1 MTYKTGTMYIEVL
14 RPISITN
21 ENIFKASLVNIVI
34 STKPSDKRKKE
45 SLLED
50 FSKFINFKPN
60 YNFKNLWKWSVDH
73 PEEFWSKLWDYTK
86 IIGDK
91 GQEIIKYNKIFNKTK
106 FFPDSKLNYAE
117 NILKKRSPEIA
128 ISFLSE
134 KGFEEEISW
143 EQLYINV
150 CKFSGYLKSIGLKKG
165 DRVAAY
171 VPNKI
176 ESIISFLACAKNGII
191 WSSCSPDFGT
201 QGVVDRF
208 KQIAPRIL
216 ITSDHYFYNGKKIN
230 ILEKVE
236 GILKQIPSIK
246 KTLVFAY
253 NKKEEMNFKN
263 YFNFEKVLD
272 QTEADESFERFDFN
286 HPIYVLFSSGT
297 TGKPKCITHGAGN
310 VLIEHN
316 KEFMLHCD
324 IRDNEKLFYY
334 TTTGWM
340 MWNWLVG
347 GLATGSSIFL
357 FDGAPVYP
365 KIDILLE
372 YCQNKKINLFGV
384 SAKYIDHLKNEK
396 YNSKNLDLSSI
407 KIITST
413 GSPLAE
419 ESFKYVYDNIKKDVH
434 LASIAGGTDLVGCLV
449 LGNLFSDVYMGEIQ
463 GQSLGIDVDVF
474 TDEGKSVKDGEKGEL
489 VVKKPFPSMPVKFW
503 SDDDGQKYH
512 KAYFNRFKNI
522 WHHGDFI
529 ERTINNGFI
538 MRGRSDAT
546 LNPGGV
552 RIGTAEIYQ
561 QVEDIDFITEG
572 LVVGQ
577 DYKDDVRIILFIT
590 TKNNEDLDDEKIK
603 SIKTKI
609 RKNCSPKHVPS
620 IIIKVP
626 DIPRTKSGK
635 IVELAVKKV
644 IQGETINNKEAIA
657 NPEALKHFEN
667 IAQLK

>member
-1 MTYKTGTMYIEVL
+1 MK
-14 RPISITN
+14 
-21 ENIFKASLVNIVI
+21 
-34 STKPSDKRKKE
+34 
-45 SLLED
+45 D
-50 FSKFINFKPN
+50 FSKFVNFKSN
-60 YNFKNLWKWSVDH
+60 YNFKTFWKWTVDH
-73 PEEFWSKLWDYTK
+73 PEEFWSKFWDYSK
-86 IIGDK
+86 IIGNK
-91 GQEIIKYNKIFNKTK
+91 GKEIIKYNKIFNETK

-117 NILKKRSPEIA
+117 NILKKKTSEVA
-128 ISFLSE
+128 INFLSE

-143 EQLYINV
+143 NQLYNKV
-150 CKFSGYLKSIGLKKG
+150 CKFSSYLKSLGLKKG
-165 DRVAAY
+165 DRVVAY

-208 KQIAPRIL
+208 KQINPSIL

-230 ILEKVE
+230 ILEKIE
-236 GILKQIPSIK
+236 DILKQIPSIK

-253 NKKEEMNFKN
+253 NKKEEMTLQGHINFDQVLEKAN
-263 YFNFEKVLD
+263 MDETFEK
-272 QTEADESFERFDFN
+272 FEFN
-286 HPIYVLFSSGT
+286 HPIYILYSSGT

-316 KEFMLHCD
+316 KEFMLHCNVKNND
-324 IRDNEKLFYY
+324 RLFYY

-365 KIDILLE
+365 KIEILLE

-396 YNSKNLDLSSI
+396 YSSKNLDLSSI

-419 ESFKYVYDNIKKDVH
+419 ESFKYVYDNIKRDVH

-449 LGNLFSDVYMGEIQ
+449 LGNLYSNVYMGEIQ

-474 TDEGKSVKDGEKGEL
+474 TDEGESVKDGEKGEL

-503 SDDDGQKYH
+503 GDDDGQKYH

-529 ERTINNGFI
+529 ERTSNNGFI

-577 DYKDDVRIILFIT
+577 DYNDDIRIVLFIT
-590 TKNNEDLDDEKIK
+590 TKNDQELDGEKIK
-603 SIKTKI
+603 LIKARI

-626 DIPRTKSGK
+626 EIPRTKSGK
-635 IVELAVKKV
+635 IVELAVKKT
-644 IQGETINNKEAIA
+644 IHGETINNKEAIA
-657 NPEALKHFEN
+657 NPEALKFFEN
-667 IAQLK
+667 LPQLK

>member
-1 MTYKTGTMYIEVL
+1 MNKPLWCPSKKKTQESTIE
-14 RPISITN
+14 
-21 ENIFKASLVNIVI
+21 E
-34 STKPSDKRKKE
+34 
-45 SLLED
+45 
-50 FSKFINFKPN
+50 FSKFINFKSTK
-60 YNFKNLWKWSVDH
+60 NFKDLWKWSINE
-73 PEEFWSKLWDYTK
+73 PEAFWSKFWDYSK

-91 GQEIIKYNKIFNKTK
+91 GKEVIKKDKIFNKTK
-106 FFPDSKLNYAE
+106 FFPDSKINYSE
-117 NILKKRSPEIA
+117 NILKKRSEDIA

-134 KGFEEEISW
+134 KGFEESITW
-143 EQLYINV
+143 KLLYSKV
-150 CKFSGYLKSIGLKKG
+150 CKFSYYLKSIDLKSG

-191 WSSCSPDFGT
+191 WSSCSPDFGV

-208 KQIAPRIL
+208 KQINPKVL
-216 ITSDHYFYNGKKIN
+216 ITSNYYFYNGKKIN
-230 ILEKVE
+230 ILEKAEDV
-236 GILKQIPSIK
+236 LRQIPSIK
-246 KTLVFAY
+246 KTVVFLYIY
-253 NKKEEMNFKN
+253 N
-263 YFNFEKVLD
+263 EKVELKKFVSFDKAINDSNLD
-272 QTEADESFERFDFN
+272 EKFERFEFN
-286 HPIYVLFSSGT
+286 HPIYILFSSGT

-324 IRDNEKLFYY
+324 IRDNERLFYY

-347 GLATGSSIFL
+347 GLATGSSIYL
-357 FDGAPVYP
+357 FDGAPTFP

-372 YCQNKKINLFGV
+372 YCQNKRINLFGV

-396 YNSKNLDLSSI
+396 FNSDHLDLTSI

-434 LASIAGGTDLVGCLV
+434 LASIAGGTDMVGCLV
-449 LGNLFSDVYMGEIQ
+449 LGNLYSNVYKGEIQ

-474 TDEGKSVKDGEKGEL
+474 TDDGKSTKDGDKGEL
-489 VVKKPFPSMPVKFW
+489 VVKNPFPSMPVKFW
-503 SDDDGQKYH
+503 GDDSGEKYH
-512 KAYFNRFKNI
+512 KAYFTRFKNI

-529 ERTINNGFI
+529 ERTVNNGFI
-538 MRGRSDAT
+538 MRGRSDTT

-552 RIGTAEIYQ
+552 RIGTSEIYQ

-577 DYKDDVRIILFIT
+577 DYKDDVRIILFVT
-590 TKNNEDLDDEKIK
+590 TARNQELDDEKIRL
-603 SIKTKI
+603 IKI
-609 RKNCSPKHVPS
+609 RIRENCSPKHVPAL
-620 IIIKVP
+620 IIKVP
-626 DIPRTKSGK
+626 EIPRTKSGK

-644 IQGETINNKEAIA
+644 INGKKLNNREAIA
-657 NPEALKHFEN
+657 NPDSLKYFEN
-667 IAQLK
+667 LEELK

>member
-1 MTYKTGTMYIEVL
+1 MEKFLWE
-14 RPISITN
+14 
-21 ENIFKASLVNIVI
+21 
-34 STKPSDKRKKE
+34 PSGKRKKE

-50 FSKFINFKPN
+50 FSKYINIKSN

-73 PEEFWSKLWDYTK
+73 PEEFWSKFWDYSK

-91 GQEIIKYNKIFNKTK
+91 GKEIIKFNKIFNKTK

-117 NILKKRSPEIA
+117 NILKKRSSDSA

-143 EQLYINV
+143 EQLYNKV
-150 CKFSGYLKSIGLKKG
+150 CKFSNYLKSIGLKKG

-191 WSSCSPDFGT
+191 WSSCSPDFGI

-208 KQIAPRIL
+208 KQIEPIIL

-230 ILEKVE
+230 ILEKI
-236 GILKQIPSIK
+236 GDILKQISSIK

-253 NKKEEMNFKN
+253 NKKEDMKHKN
-263 YFNFEKVLD
+263 YINFDEVLD
-272 QTEADESFERFDFN
+272 QAEVDESFERFEFN
-286 HPIYVLFSSGT
+286 HPIYILFSSGT

-324 IRDNEKLFYY
+324 IRNDEKLFYY

-365 KIDILLE
+365 KIDVLLE

-396 YNSKNLDLSSI
+396 YDSKNLDLSSI

-419 ESFKYVYDNIKKDVH
+419 ESFKYVYDKIKKDVH

-449 LGNLFSDVYMGEIQ
+449 LGNLYSNVYMGEIQ
-463 GQSLGIDVDVF
+463 GQSLGIDIDVF
-474 TDEGKSVKDGEKGEL
+474 TDEGKSVKDGDKGEL

-503 SDDDGQKYH
+503 GDDDGQKYH
-512 KAYFNRFKNI
+512 KAYFTKFKNI

-529 ERTINNGFI
+529 ERTNNNGFI

-561 QVEDIDFITEG
+561 QVEDIDFVTEG
-572 LVVGQ
+572 LVIGQ
-577 DYKDDVRIILFIT
+577 DYNDDVRVILFVT
-590 TKNNEDLDDEKIK
+590 TKNNQELNDEQIK
-603 SIKTKI
+603 SIKLRI

-620 IIIKVP
+620 MIIKVP
-626 DIPRTKSGK
+626 EIPRTKSGK
-635 IVELAVKKV
+635 IVELAVRKV
-644 IQGETINNKEAIA
+644 IHGESINNKEAIA
-657 NPEALKHFEN
+657 NPEALKYFEN
-667 IAQLK
+667 IPQLK

>member
-1 MTYKTGTMYIEVL
+1 MNK
-14 RPISITN
+14 
-21 ENIFKASLVNIVI
+21 SLW
-34 STKPSDKRKKE
+34 KPSEQKKQE

-50 FSKFINFKPN
+50 FSKFVNFDSNHNFKSLWEWSI
-60 YNFKNLWKWSVDH
+60 KNK
-73 PEEFWSKLWDYTK
+73 EEFWSKFWDYSK

-91 GQEIIKYNKIFNKTK
+91 GKEVIRKNKIFNETK
-106 FFPDSKLNYAE
+106 FFPDSKINYAE
-117 NILKKRSPEIA
+117 NILKKKTNDCA
-128 ISFLSE
+128 INFLSE
-134 KGFEEEISW
+134 TGFEESITW
-143 EQLYINV
+143 KDLYEKV
-150 CKFSGYLKSIGLKKG
+150 CKFSSYLKTLDLKKG

-201 QGVVDRF
+201 HGVVDRF
-208 KQIAPRIL
+208 KQIEPTVL
-216 ITSDHYFYNGKKIN
+216 ITCDHYFYNGKKIN
-230 ILEKVE
+230 ILEKINN
-236 GILKQIPSIK
+236 ILKEIPSIK

-253 NKKEEMNFKN
+253 NKKEKIEYKNFID
-263 YFNFEKVLD
+263 FNEVLIQSKSD
-272 QTEADESFERFDFN
+272 YTFERFDFN
-286 HPIYVLFSSGT
+286 HPIYILYSSGT

-324 IRDNEKLFYY
+324 VRDNEKLFYY

-365 KIDILLE
+365 TIDVLLK
-372 YCQNKKINLFGV
+372 YCQDKQINLFGV
-384 SAKYIDHLKNEK
+384 SAKYIDHLKNEN
-396 YNSKNLDLSSI
+396 YNSKNLDLSSL

-419 ESFKYVYDNIKKDVH
+419 ESFKYVYENIKQNVH
-434 LASIAGGTDLVGCLV
+434 LASIAGGTDLVGCLI
-449 LGNLFSDVYMGEIQ
+449 LGNLFSNVYKGEIQ

-474 TDEGKSVKDGEKGEL
+474 TEEGKSINDSEKGEL
-489 VVKKPFPSMPVKFW
+489 VVKNPFPSMPVKFW
-503 SDDDGQKYH
+503 GDDDGQKYH
-512 KAYFNRFKNI
+512 KAYFTRFKNI

-529 ERTINNGFI
+529 EKTPNNGFI

-561 QVEDIDFITEG
+561 QVENIDFITEA

-577 DYKDDVRIILFIT
+577 HYNDDVRIILFVT
-590 TKNNEDLDDEKIK
+590 TEKNHQLDSDKIK
-603 SIKTKI
+603 IIKSKI

-620 IIIKVP
+620 IVLKVP
-626 DIPRTKSGK
+626 EIPRTKSGK
-635 IVELAVKKV
+635 IVELAVRK
-644 IQGETINNKEAIA
+644 IINGEEVDNKEAIS
-657 NPEALKHFEN
+657 NPSCLDYFKNLKD
-667 IAQLK
+667 LK

>member
-1 MTYKTGTMYIEVL
+1 MKKPLWQPTKKL
-14 RPISITN
+14 K
-21 ENIFKASLVNIVI
+21 EN
-34 STKPSDKRKKE
+34 
-45 SLLED
+45 SLLRD
-50 FSKFINFKPN
+50 FCRFINLKSTN
-60 YNFKNLWKWSVDH
+60 NFKEIWQWSIDN
-73 PEEFWSKLWDYTK
+73 PNEFWSKFWDYSK

-91 GQEIIKYNKIFNKTK
+91 GSEVIKKDKVFNKTK
-106 FFPDSKLNYAE
+106 FFSDSKLNYTE
-117 NILKKRSPEIA
+117 NILRKKSDEVA
-128 ISFLSE
+128 INFLSE
-134 KGFEEEISW
+134 KGFEENITWNDLFEK
-143 EQLYINV
+143 V
-150 CKFSGYLKSIGLKKG
+150 CKFSSYLKKLNLQKG

-176 ESIISFLACAKNGII
+176 ESIICFLACAKNGII
-191 WSSCSPDFGT
+191 WSSCSPDFGV

-208 KQIAPRIL
+208 KQIEPKVF
-216 ITSDHYFYNGKKIN
+216 ITCDYYYYNGKKIN
-230 ILEKVE
+230 ILNKVE
-236 GILKQIPSIK
+236 EILKQIPSIK
-246 KTLVFAY
+246 QVISY
-253 NKKEEMNFKN
+253 NYYKKDKENLKNFI
-263 YFNFEKVLD
+263 NFEETLMSDLD
-272 QTEADESFERFDFN
+272 EDFERFEFN
-286 HPIYVLFSSGT
+286 HPIYILFSSGT
-297 TGKPKCITHGAGN
+297 TGKPKCITHGTGN

-372 YCQNKKINLFGV
+372 YCQNRKINLFGV

-396 YNSKNLDLSSI
+396 YNSKNLNLSSV

-449 LGNLFSDVYMGEIQ
+449 LGNLFSNVYKGEIQ
-463 GQSLGIDVDVF
+463 GQSLGINVDVF
-474 TDEGKSVKDGEKGEL
+474 TDDGKSILDGDKGEL
-489 VVKKPFPSMPVKFW
+489 VVKQPFPSMPVKFW
-503 SDDDGQKYH
+503 GDSDGQKYH
-512 KAYFNRFKNI
+512 KAYFTKFKNI

-529 ERTINNGFI
+529 EKTNNNGFI
-538 MRGRSDAT
+538 MCGRSDAT

-552 RIGTAEIYQ
+552 RIGTSEIYQ
-561 QVEDIDFITEG
+561 QVEDIDFITEA

-577 DYKDDVRIILFIT
+577 DFNDDVRIVLFVT
-590 TKNNEDLDDEKIK
+590 TKNNQEIDQEKIK
-603 SIKTKI
+603 LIKSKI
-609 RKNCSPKHVPS
+609 KKNCSPKHVPA

-626 DIPRTKSGK
+626 EIPRTKSGK
-635 IVELAVKKV
+635 IVELAVRQ
-644 IQGETINNKEAIA
+644 IINGEKINNKEAIA
-657 NPEALKHFEN
+657 NPEALKFFEN
-667 IAQLK
+667 LSQLKL

>member
-1 MTYKTGTMYIEVL
+1 MEKL
-14 RPISITN
+14 
-21 ENIFKASLVNIVI
+21 LW
-34 STKPSDKRKKE
+34 KPSKTRKKE
-45 SLLED
+45 SLLDD
-50 FSKFINFKPN
+50 FSKFINFKSN

-73 PEEFWSKLWDYTK
+73 PEEFWSSFWDYSK

-91 GQEIIKYNKIFNKTK
+91 GKEIIKYDKTFNKTK
-106 FFPDSKLNYAE
+106 FFLDSKLNYAE
-117 NILKKRSPEIA
+117 NILKKRTSQIA

-143 EQLYINV
+143 EQLFYKV
-150 CKFSGYLKSIGLKKG
+150 CKFSYYLKSVGLKKG

-176 ESIISFLACAKNGII
+176 ESIISFLACAKNGVI

-208 KQIAPRIL
+208 KQIEPSIL
-216 ITSDHYFYNGKKIN
+216 ITSDHYFYNGNKIN
-230 ILEKVE
+230 ILEKI
-236 GILKQIPSIK
+236 GNILKQIPSIK
-246 KTLVFAY
+246 KTLVFSY
-253 NKKEEMNFKN
+253 NKQDEMDLQNYINFSQVL
-263 YFNFEKVLD
+263 EK
-272 QTEADESFERFDFN
+272 AKIDETFERFEFN
-286 HPIYVLFSSGT
+286 HPIYVLYSSGT

-365 KIDILLE
+365 KKDILLE
-372 YCQNKKINLFGV
+372 YCQNKKVNLFGV

-449 LGNLFSDVYMGEIQ
+449 LGNLYSNVYMGEIQ

-474 TDEGKSVKDGEKGEL
+474 TDDGKSVRDGEKGEL

-503 SDDDGQKYH
+503 GDDDGQKYH
-512 KAYFNRFKNI
+512 KAYFNRFENI

-529 ERTINNGFI
+529 ERTTNNGFI

-572 LVVGQ
+572 LVIGQ
-577 DYKDDVRIILFIT
+577 DFNDDVRVILFVT
-590 TKNNEDLDDEKIK
+590 TKNNEELDEEKIK
-603 SIKTKI
+603 LIKSRI

-626 DIPRTKSGK
+626 EIPRTKSGK
-635 IVELAVKKV
+635 IVELAVRKV
-644 IQGETINNKEAIA
+644 IHGETIDNKEAIT
-657 NPEALKHFEN
+657 NPDSLKFFEN
-667 IAQLK
+667 LSQIKS

>member
-1 MTYKTGTMYIEVL
+1 MEKFLWE
-14 RPISITN
+14 
-21 ENIFKASLVNIVI
+21 
-34 STKPSDKRKKE
+34 PSNTRKEK

-50 FSKFINFKPN
+50 FSKFINLNSN
-60 YNFKNLWKWSVDH
+60 YNFKTLWNWSVDH
-73 PEEFWSKLWDYTK
+73 PEEFWSKFWDYSK

-91 GQEIIKYNKIFNKTK
+91 GKEIIKYNSIFNKTK
-106 FFPDSKLNYAE
+106 FFSDSKLNYAE
-117 NILKKRSPEIA
+117 NILKKKSSELA

-143 EQLYINV
+143 EQLYNKV
-150 CKFSGYLKSIGLKKG
+150 CKFSNYLKSIGLKKG

-208 KQIAPRIL
+208 KQIEPSIL
-216 ITSDHYFYNGKKIN
+216 ITSDHYFYNGKRIN
-230 ILEKVE
+230 ILEKIE
-236 GILKQIPSIK
+236 DILKQIQSIK

-253 NKKEEMNFKN
+253 NKKEVMTLKGHINFD
-263 YFNFEKVLD
+263 EVLD
-272 QTEADESFERFDFN
+272 QTEADESFERFEFN
-286 HPIYVLFSSGT
+286 HPIYILYSSGT

-340 MWNWLVG
+340 MWNWLIG
-347 GLATGSSIFL
+347 GLATGSSIYL

-365 KIDILLE
+365 KIDVLLE

-419 ESFKYVYDNIKKDVH
+419 DSFKYVYDNLKKDVH

-449 LGNLFSDVYMGEIQ
+449 LGNLYSNVFMGEIQ

-503 SDDDGQKYH
+503 GDDDGQKYH
-512 KAYFNRFKNI
+512 KAYFTRFKNI

-529 ERTINNGFI
+529 ERTTNNGFI

-561 QVEDIDFITEG
+561 QVENIDFITEG

-577 DYKDDVRIILFIT
+577 DYNDDVRIILFVT
-590 TKNNEDLDDEKIK
+590 TKNDEELNDEKIK
-603 SIKTKI
+603 SIKSRI
-609 RKNCSPKHVPS
+609 RKNCSPKHVPAV
-620 IIIKVP
+620 IIKVP
-626 DIPRTKSGK
+626 EIPRTKSGK

-644 IQGETINNKEAIA
+644 IHGENINNKEAIA
-657 NPEALKHFEN
+657 NPEVLKYFEN
-667 IAQLK
+667 LPQLKL

>member
-1 MTYKTGTMYIEVL
+1 M
-14 RPISITN
+14 N
-21 ENIFKASLVNIVI
+21 EPLWQ
-34 STKPSDKRKKE
+34 PSEKLKE
-45 SLLED
+45 NSLLRD
-50 FSKFINFKPN
+50 FCKFINFKSPQ
-60 YNFKNLWKWSVDH
+60 NFKEIWQWSIDN
-73 PEEFWSKLWDYTK
+73 PEEFWSKFWDYSK

-91 GQEIIKYNKIFNKTK
+91 GSEIIKKHKVFNKTK
-106 FFPDSKLNYAE
+106 FFSNSKLNYTE
-117 NILKKRSPEIA
+117 NILRKKSNELA
-128 ISFLSE
+128 INFLSE
-134 KGFEEEISW
+134 KGFEENIEW
-143 EQLYINV
+143 KDLYEKV
-150 CKFSGYLKSIGLKKG
+150 CKFSSYLKKLNLEKG

-176 ESIISFLACAKNGII
+176 ESIICFLACAKNGII
-191 WSSCSPDFGT
+191 WSSCSPDFGV

-208 KQIAPRIL
+208 KQIEPKVL
-216 ITSDHYFYNGKKIN
+216 ITCDYYYYNGKKIS
-230 ILEKVE
+230 ILDKVDQ
-236 GILKQIPSIK
+236 ILKEIPSIK
-246 KTLVFAY
+246 KVIAY
-253 NKKEEMNFKN
+253 NYNNKEKEDLKNFI
-263 YFNFEKVLD
+263 NFEDTLNVNLD
-272 QTEADESFERFDFN
+272 EIFERFEFD
-286 HPIYVLFSSGT
+286 HPIYILFSSGT

-365 KIDILLE
+365 KIDVLLE

-396 YNSKNLDLSSI
+396 YHSKNLDLNSI

-419 ESFKYVYDNIKKDVH
+419 ESFKYVYNNIKKDVH

-449 LGNLFSDVYMGEIQ
+449 LGNLFSNVYKGEIQ
-463 GQSLGIDVDVF
+463 GQSLGIEVDVF
-474 TDEGKSVKDGEKGEL
+474 TEKGESTEDGDKGEL
-489 VVKKPFPSMPVKFW
+489 VVKQPFPSMPVKFW
-503 SDDDGQKYH
+503 GDEDGKKYH
-512 KAYFNRFKNI
+512 KAYFTKFENI

-529 ERTINNGFI
+529 ERSDKNGFI

-552 RIGTAEIYQ
+552 RIGTSEIYQ

-577 DYKDDVRIILFIT
+577 DFDDDVRIILFIT
-590 TKNNEDLDDEKIK
+590 TKNNQEINDEKIK
-603 SIKTKI
+603 LIKSKI
-609 RKNCSPKHVPS
+609 RKNCSPKHVPA

-626 DIPRTKSGK
+626 EIPRTKSGK
-635 IVELAVKKV
+635 IVEIAVKQ
-644 IQGETINNKEAIA
+644 IINGEKINNKEAIA
-657 NPEALKHFEN
+657 NPKALKYFEN
-667 IAQLK
+667 LSQLD

>member
-1 MTYKTGTMYIEVL
+1 MEKFL
-14 RPISITN
+14 W
-21 ENIFKASLVNIVI
+21 A
-34 STKPSDKRKKE
+34 PSSRKKEE

-50 FSKFINFKPN
+50 FSKFINFKSN
-60 YNFKNLWKWSVDH
+60 YNFKTLWKWTVDH
-73 PEEFWSKLWDYTK
+73 PEEFWSKFWDYSK

-91 GQEIIKYNKIFNKTK
+91 GTEIIKFDKTFNKTQ

-117 NILKKRSPEIA
+117 NILKKKTSEVA
-128 ISFLSE
+128 VSFLSE
-134 KGFEEEISW
+134 KGFEEEITW
-143 EQLYINV
+143 KHLYNSV
-150 CKFSGYLKSIGLKKG
+150 CKFSGYLKSLGLKKG

-176 ESIISFLACAKNGII
+176 ETIISFLACAKNGVI
-191 WSSCSPDFGT
+191 WSSCSPDFGI

-208 KQIAPRIL
+208 KQIQPTIL

-230 ILEKVE
+230 ILEKVKD
-236 GILKQIPSIK
+236 ILKEIPSIK
-246 KTLVFAY
+246 KTLVFNY
-253 NKKEEMNFKN
+253 NQKETFNQEDYVNFD
-263 YFNFEKVLD
+263 KVLD
-272 QTEADESFERFDFN
+272 QGEVDETFERFEFN
-286 HPIYVLFSSGT
+286 HPIYILYSSGT

-324 IRDNEKLFYY
+324 IKNNERLFYY

-396 YNSKNLDLSSI
+396 YNSKNLDLSSL

-419 ESFKYVYDNIKKDVH
+419 ESFKYVYDNIKRDVQ

-449 LGNLFSDVYMGEIQ
+449 LGNLYSNVYKGEIQ

-474 TDEGKSVKDGEKGEL
+474 NDEGKSTKDGEKGEL

-503 SDDDGQKYH
+503 GDDDGQKFY
-512 KAYFNRFKNI
+512 KAYFDRFKNI

-529 ERTINNGFI
+529 ERTKNNGFI

-572 LVVGQ
+572 LVIGQ
-577 DYKDDVRIILFIT
+577 NYNDDVRIILFVT
-590 TKNNEDLDDEKIK
+590 TKGNVELNEDKIK
-603 SIKTKI
+603 LVKSKI
-609 RKNCSPKHVPS
+609 RKNCSPKHVPAL
-620 IIIKVP
+620 IIKVP

-644 IQGETINNKEAIA
+644 INGEKINNKEAIA
-657 NPEALKHFEN
+657 NPEILDYFEHILKE
-667 IAQLK
+667 

>member
-1 MTYKTGTMYIEVL
+1 MQKFLWE
-14 RPISITN
+14 
-21 ENIFKASLVNIVI
+21 
-34 STKPSDKRKKE
+34 PSRIKKEE

-50 FSKFINFKPN
+50 FSKFINHKSN
-60 YNFKNLWKWSVDH
+60 YNFKTLWKWSVDH
-73 PEEFWSKLWDYTK
+73 PEEFWSKFWDYSK
-86 IIGDK
+86 IIGNK
-91 GQEIIKYNKIFNKTK
+91 GKEIIKFNKIFNKTK

-117 NILKKRSPEIA
+117 NILKKRSSDPA

-143 EQLYINV
+143 EQLYNKV
-150 CKFSGYLKSIGLKKG
+150 CKFSNYLKSIGLKKG

-191 WSSCSPDFGT
+191 WSSCSPDFGI

-208 KQIAPRIL
+208 KQIEPIIL

-230 ILEKVE
+230 ILEKIE
-236 GILKQIPSIK
+236 DILKQIPSIK
-246 KTLVFAY
+246 KTLVFSY
-253 NKKEEMNFKN
+253 NKKEDLKLKN
-263 YFNFEKVLD
+263 YINFDEVLD
-272 QTEADESFERFDFN
+272 QAEVDESFERFEFN
-286 HPIYVLFSSGT
+286 HPIYILFSSGT

-324 IRDNEKLFYY
+324 IRNDEKLFYY

-365 KIDILLE
+365 KIDVLLE

-396 YNSKNLDLSSI
+396 YKSKNLDLSSI

-449 LGNLFSDVYMGEIQ
+449 LGNLYSNVYMGEIQ
-463 GQSLGIDVDVF
+463 GQSLGIDIDVF
-474 TDEGKSVKDGEKGEL
+474 TDEGKSVKDGDKGEL

-503 SDDDGQKYH
+503 GDDDGQKYH
-512 KAYFNRFKNI
+512 KAYFTKFKNI

-529 ERTINNGFI
+529 ERTNNNGFI

-561 QVEDIDFITEG
+561 QVEDIDFVTEG
-572 LVVGQ
+572 LVIGQ
-577 DYKDDVRIILFIT
+577 DYNDDVRVILFVT
-590 TKNNEDLDDEKIK
+590 TKNNQELNDEQIK
-603 SIKTKI
+603 SIKLRI

-620 IIIKVP
+620 MIIKVP
-626 DIPRTKSGK
+626 EIPRTKSGK
-635 IVELAVKKV
+635 IVELAVRKV
-644 IQGETINNKEAIA
+644 IHGESINNKEAIA
-657 NPEALKHFEN
+657 NPEALKYFEN
-667 IAQLK
+667 IPQLK